1 MSYIGLHIHTH
12 YSLFDGIATPEEYV
26 NRAQEL
32 GMSAI
37 AITDHGS
44 LSGHREMYRMAKE
57 KGIKPILGVE
67 GYVTEDRFDQ
77 RDKDERTGPL
87 DLVYNHIILLAK
99 NKIGLENLNKLN
111 EIAWTEGYYK
121 KPRIDYEVL
130 EKHSEGII
138 VTSGCLSGAL
148 AKAIEADE
156 FAEAK
161 KIIEWHQRVFGDD
174 YYIEVM
180 PHNPAKI
187 NQELLN
193 LADKYGI
200 KAVVTP
206 DCHHSHV
213 EQKEIQELRL
223 ILNTYSNKIEKDA
236 TYEKS
241 LKHKNL
247 MDRLDYLYGA
257 DRQMSFNKFDIHLLS
272 DEEMHNAMSRQGI
285 EREDIYLHTQ
295 EIADKVTDYDI
306 QDHLDLL
313 PVQYKNPGEELR
325 NLALEGLAK
334 RGLADKQEYL
344 DRLEEELTVIN
355 AKKFGPYFLVVRN
368 MISWAKQEGI
378 MVGPG
383 RGSSAGSLLCYTLG
397 ITDIDPIKHG
407 LLFFRFINPER
418 NDFPDIDTDIQDTRR
433 EEVKDYLVRQY
444 RHVASI
450 ATFLEFKDKGV
461 VRDIAR
467 VLHIPLTDVN
477 KVMKVVDTWDDYC
490 TSKQAAWFR
499 EKYPE
504 IEKYGEQLRGR
515 IRGTG
520 IHAAGVV
527 TSKQPIFRFAPM
539 ETRQSPG
546 SGERIPVVAVDMEEA
561 ERIGLIKIDALGLKT
576 LSVLKDTLEII
587 KERSGQEINLL
598 DLNMEDSKVYEM
610 LSSGYTKGV
619 FQCEATPYTN
629 LLVKMG
635 VKNFNELAASNALV
649 RPGAMNTIGK
659 DYILRKHGKQN
670 ISYHHQIMKNFTA
683 DTYGCILYQEQ
694 VMQACVNLGGMTMAE
709 ADKVRKIIGKKKDAK
724 EFDQFREKFVE
735 GASKYLTPN
744 IARDLWSDFEAHAG
758 YSFNKSHAVAYSTLS
773 YWTAWLKTYYPLE
786 FMYSILKNEKDKDA
800 RTEYL
805 IEAKRMNIPIRLPH
819 INESDI
825 DFKIE
830 GKGIRFGL
838 SAIKYISDNIASKYI
853 ARRPFSSYK
862 ELEEFTLAKGN
873 GVNTRALQA
882 LRSIG
887 AATFPDNPRNDQEVK
902 ENLYEYLNLPEF
914 NITIPTHYHAFI
926 NGVEEFEEKGAFI
939 LMGIVKNIKRGKG
952 WSRVE
957 LLDKTGSIGIFDEE
971 QTAIEPGKTYIVLA
985 SDNRIVQ
992 AIPVEDAR
1000 NVENALIKF
1009 LNYKQLPYK
1018 DDEMYVVSFK
1028 ARTTK
1033 AGKKMASLTLAD
1045 ITRELHSVTVF
1056 PTAFPKAYM
1065 KIKEGYAYRFEFGK
1079 TKDGTVI
1086 MEDIIDNS

>member
-1 MSYIGLHIHTH
+1 LHVHTH
-12 YSLFDGIATPEEYV
+12 YSLFDGIATPAEYV
-26 NRAQEL
+26 DRAQEL
-32 GMSAI
+32 GMSAL

-44 LSGHREMYRMAKE
+44 LSGHREMYRAAKE

-67 GYVTEDRFDQ
+67 GYITENRFDQ
-77 RDKDERTGPL
+77 RDKEQRQGPL
-87 DLVYNHIILLAK
+87 DLVYNHIIILAK
-99 NKIGLENLNKLN
+99 NDIGLENLNKLN

-130 EKHSEGII
+130 EKYSEGLI
-138 VTSGCLSGAL
+138 VLSGCLSGAL
-148 AKAIEADE
+148 AKAIEAEE

-161 KIIEWHQRVFGDD
+161 RIIEWHKRVFGDD

-180 PHNPAKI
+180 PHNPAEVNK
-187 NQELLN
+187 QLLA
-193 LADKYGI
+193 LADEYGV
-200 KAVVTP
+200 KAVITP
-206 DCHHSHV
+206 DCHHAHTG
-213 EQKEIQELRL
+213 QKEIQELKL
-223 ILNTYSNKIEKDA
+223 ILNTYSNKVQKDV

-241 LKHKNL
+241 TKFDNL
-247 MDRLDYLYGA
+247 VDRLEYLYGKR
-257 DRQMSFNKFDIHLLS
+257 DITFTEFDIHLLS
-272 DEEMHNAMSRQGI
+272 DDEMHDAMKAQGI
-285 EREDIYLHTQ
+285 DREDMYEATI
-295 EIADKVTDYDI
+295 EIADKISDYGI
-306 QDHLDLL
+306 KDHANLL
-313 PVQYKNPGEELR
+313 PVQYQDPDGELYKLAIEGLTQRGLVNKENYLARLDEEL
-325 NLALEGLAK
+325 EVIKAK
-334 RGLADKQEYL
+334 
-344 DRLEEELTVIN
+344 N
-355 AKKFGPYFLVVRN
+355 FGPYFLVVRN

-383 RGSSAGSLLCYTLG
+383 RGSAAGSLLCYALG
-397 ITDIDPIKHG
+397 ITDVDPIQHG

-418 NDFPDIDTDIQDTRR
+418 NDFPDIDTDIQDSRR

-490 TSKQAAWFR
+490 TSKQASWFR

-504 IEKYGEQLRGR
+504 IEMYGDQLRGR

-527 TSKQPIFRFAPM
+527 TAKEPIFRYAPM
-539 ETRQSPG
+539 ETRTSPG

-576 LSVLKDTLEII
+576 LSVIQDTLAII
-587 KERSGQEINLL
+587 KDRTGKKIDLL
-598 DLNMEDSKVYEM
+598 SLNMEDSKVYEM
-610 LSSGYTKGV
+610 LSSGFTKGV

-629 LLVKMG
+629 LLIKMG
-635 VKNFNELAASNALV
+635 VKNFAELAASNALV
-649 RPGAMNTIGK
+649 RPGAANTIGK
-659 DYILRKHGKQN
+659 DYIARKHGKQN
-670 ISYHHQIMKNFTA
+670 IAYHHQVMKAFTA
-683 DTYGCILYQEQ
+683 ETYGCILYQEQ
-694 VMQACVNLGGMTMAE
+694 VMLACTELGGMTMAE

-724 EFDQFREKFVE
+724 EFKQFQDRFVE
-735 GASKYLTPN
+735 GASRFLSPN
-744 IARDLWSDFEAHAG
+744 IAEELWHDFEAHAG

-773 YWTAWLKTYYPLE
+773 YWTAWLKYYYPLE
-786 FMYSILKNEKDKDA
+786 FMYSLLKNEKDKDA

-830 GKGIRFGL
+830 GKAIRFGL
-838 SAIKYISDNIASKYI
+838 SAIKFISDNIAEKYI
-853 ARRPFSSYK
+853 AARPFASYK
-862 ELEEFTLAKGN
+862 ELEEFTFGKGN
-873 GVNTRALQA
+873 GVNSRALQA
-882 LRSIG
+882 LRVIG
-887 AATFPDNPRNDQEVK
+887 AATFPDQPRNDEEIR

-914 NITIPTHYHAFI
+914 NITVPNHFHAFI
-926 NGVEEFEEKGAFI
+926 NDVADFEEKGVFI
-939 LMGIVKNIKRGKG
+939 LMGMVKAIKRGKG

-957 LLDKTGSIGIFDEE
+957 ILDKTGSVGIFDEE
-971 QTAIEPGKTYIVLA
+971 QTAIEPGKTYLLLA
-985 SDNRIVQ
+985 SDNRITS
-992 AIPVEDAR
+992 AIQVEDLKKSESSL
-1000 NVENALIKF
+1000 VKF

-1018 DDEMYVVSFK
+1018 DEEMYVVSF
-1028 ARTTK
+1028 RPRITK

-1045 ITRELHSVTVF
+1045 STRDLHSVTVF

-1065 KIKEGYAYRFEFGK
+1065 KVKEGNAYKFDLGK
-1079 TKDGTVI
+1079 TKDGTII
-1086 MEDIIDNS
+1086 MEDVFDV